1 MLKIQRTSLFKGL
14 GNVQVMYEVWKR
26 RRPVLSALGKFFE
39 LGNIWILNVTLIRFL
54 TFFQEFL

>member
-14 GNVQVMYEVWKR
+14 GMQVMYEVWKR

-39 LGNIWILNVTLIRFL
+39 LGNIWILNIILIRFL
-54 TFFQEFL
+54 TFSQEFL